1 MGQADGGRPAGIEVL
16 DRMIQQR
23 LEIIEIAKSLQWAQS
38 AVGKTGKT
46 SSIRTSSSVF
56 LPLLSFK
63 SPL

>member
-38 AVGKTGKT
+38 AVGKPGKPQ
-46 SSIRTSSSVF
+46 VF
-56 LPLLSFK
+56 ERVPAFFYHFCRSRV
-63 SPL
+63 P